1 MNHQKI
7 KIKKGNQK
15 VRRRHFGKVYFLGIQ
30 PSIDQ
35 QISQKGHES
44 QNQVYTIMT
53 MINDFVGRL

>member
-1 MNHQKI
+1 M
-7 KIKKGNQK
+7 
-15 VRRRHFGKVYFLGIQ
+15 YFLGIQ

-53 MINDFVGRL
+53 MINDFVGRLWNGLMMINGMDNDD